1 MPVIVEEDLL
11 DPPPIPAKS
20 SRRLTVNGGYGGHGS
35 SSLLLV
41 TLDGSS
47 YLDSQENL
55 PDREPGEFKEGIR
68 DRQWAVRRGG
78 WFRLAFW
85 ELLLLLESVVG
96 LAVGLTVGLK
106 RGYVRKT
113 DVVLCR
119 GSSADSHTALP
130 PQEPPSPRRLSQV
143 DRIHSPQLWPTSQRA
158 VQPTHRLGGASPLL
172 LTTRQPQIC
181 QLRSSP
187 G

>member
-1 MPVIVEEDLL
+1 MPVIVEEDLV

-20 SRRLTVNGGYGGHGS
+20 SRRLTVNGGYGGS

-55 PDREPGEFKEGIR
+55 PDRKPGDLKEGIR
-68 DRQWAVRRGG
+68 DQDWAVRRGG

-85 ELLLLLESVVG
+85 VVLLLLGSVVG

-106 RGYVRKT
+106 RRYVQRGRGCRL
-113 DVVLCR
+113 VL
-119 GSSADSHTALP
+119 
-130 PQEPPSPRRLSQV
+130 
-143 DRIHSPQLWPTSQRA
+143 RA
-158 VQPTHRLGGASPLL
+158 VS
-172 LTTRQPQIC
+172 
-181 QLRSSP
+181 
-187 G
+187 